1 MGLDSNVLLVGR
13 FSEEIVDCLNYGP
26 EFYEDTKPGTI
37 VTAHLL
43 NCNTSDQSRRLA
55 RVLGTEPWDF
65 NTHCIIEENIDW
77 AEIYDMMESCIEW
90 EGEHEVHRFERL
102 LEAKFICIYQPNG

>member
-37 VTAHLL
+37 VTTHLL
-43 NCNTSDQSRRLA
+43 NCNTSDQSRQLA
-55 RVLGTEPWDF
+55 EALGTEPWDF
-65 NTHCIIEENIDW
+65 NTHCVDKDKVDW
-77 AEIYDMMESCIEW
+77 DALDELSEICAEWD
-90 EGEHEVHRFERL
+90 EVDVEKLRRL
-102 LEAKFICIYQPNG
+102 LDSDFICIYQPNG